1 MLISPSRVANV
12 CPRVLVHI
20 VRSYMKVDKTFW
32 SYSIHEVLIY
42 LWLNFHTYRMED
54 MEKKKQTVEE
64 ERKKVEAKETMS

>member
-1 MLISPSRVANV
+1 
-12 CPRVLVHI
+12 
-20 VRSYMKVDKTFW
+20 MKMDKTFW

-42 LWLNFHTYRMED
+42 LWLSFHTYRMED